1 MFLPLPCL
9 VVSFY
14 MNVNW
19 DKVGRILLSPHYSNI
34 GKLNGL
40 SLINT
45 LQPITLL
52 CNSITW
58 NYCNAYIKIS
68 CITSS
73 LWNICSLKRARALC
87 LEDVCV
93 RMGQFPRAA
102 SVYRWLP
109 GTDRTTG
116 EDFGPGGPF
125 EYLPH
130 CQGGRCSL
138 LKHSLVASW
147 RLRQIGLSLGREG
160 LHCHRFHHL

>member
-1 MFLPLPCL
+1 M
-9 VVSFY
+9 
-14 MNVNW
+14 
-19 DKVGRILLSPHYSNI
+19 
-34 GKLNGL
+34 
-40 SLINT
+40 
-45 LQPITLL
+45 
-52 CNSITW
+52 
-58 NYCNAYIKIS
+58 
-68 CITSS
+68 
-73 LWNICSLKRARALC
+73 
-87 LEDVCV
+87 

-130 CQGGRCSL
+130 CQGGRYSS

-147 RLRQIGLSLGREG
+147 QLRQIGLSPGREG